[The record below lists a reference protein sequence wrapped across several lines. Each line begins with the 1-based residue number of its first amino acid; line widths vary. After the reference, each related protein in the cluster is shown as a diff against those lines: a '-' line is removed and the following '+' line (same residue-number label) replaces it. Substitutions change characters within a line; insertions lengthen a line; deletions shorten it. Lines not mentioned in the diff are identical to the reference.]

1 MSSKSSFS
9 NSTSQSYAQALYE
22 LAKEN
27 SELQKTEDG
36 INNLHKLFDN
46 SLDFKE
52 MILSPT
58 ISKEYK
64 KTVCCRSFDML
75 DKNGSFVII
84 DWFINNWKNNSFSN

>member
-36 INNLHKLFDN
+36 IDWRKCEKVESFESDPQQVFRINREQNN
-46 SLDFKE
+46 
-52 MILSPT
+52 
-58 ISKEYK
+58 
-64 KTVCCRSFDML
+64 
-75 DKNGSFVII
+75 G
-84 DWFINNWKNNSFSN
+84 